1 MHIALPRAA
10 LPLAVLAVAAIP
22 RPAGA
27 QDWFQHPFGE
37 LRGYHL
43 DWLAVCAEKG
53 DGPCRVVYSAADI
66 GSGAAFDRRLT
77 VRYDDAAGTWTPE
90 VMDRGMP
97 ERELSRITFA
107 FGEGEPIDVPPLAV
121 TPGEAGGE
129 DVAETV
135 TVSDPALADI
145 LVAEM
150 RAGRRLL
157 VTYEPA
163 GTGDAEADFSLMGV
177 RDAMDA
183 VEAHVA
189 KRKGAD
195 G

>member
-10 LPLAVLAVAAIP
+10 LPLAVLAAASAAP
-22 RPAGA
+22 PAGA
-27 QDWFQHPFGE
+27 QDWFRHPFGE
-37 LRGYHL
+37 LRAYHL
-43 DWLAVCAEKG
+43 DWLAACAEDG
-53 DGPCRVVYSAADI
+53 DGACRVVYSAADI

-77 VRYDDAAGTWTPE
+77 LRYDEASGTWTPE

-107 FGEGEPIDVPPLAV
+107 FGEGEPIEVPPEAV
-121 TPGEAGGE
+121 LPGEATTS
-129 DVAETV
+129 DVAETFML
-135 TVSDPALADI
+135 SDPALADI

-157 VTYEPA
+157 VTYEPT
-163 GTGDAEADFSLMGV
+163 GTGDAEADFSLIGV
-177 RDAMDA
+177 VAAMDA

-189 KRKGAD
+189 GRGDAD

>member
-1 MHIALPRAA
+1 MPIAHARTFLSALALTGAA
-10 LPLAVLAVAAIP
+10 LAL
-22 RPAGA
+22 PAGA
-27 QDWFQHPFGE
+27 QDWFQHPSGD
-37 LRGYHL
+37 LRAYHL
-43 DWLAVCAEKG
+43 DWLAVCAEDG

-77 VRYDDAAGTWTPE
+77 VRYDGAAGTWTPE

-97 ERELSRITFA
+97 ESELSRITFA
-107 FGEGEPIDVPPLAV
+107 FGEGEPVDVPPLAV
-121 TPGEAGGE
+121 APGEAE
-129 DVAETV
+129 TENVAETF

-157 VTYEPA
+157 VTYEPG

-177 RDAMDA
+177 TDAMDA

-189 KRKGAD
+189 ARGDAD